1 MVLYLVKKGGNMKK
15 IKIVCLV
22 LVIIIAVIAISIGSV
37 ILGFTIRNNKI
48 NKQFMEYVD
57 TENKTATSYNSGN
70 NIKLSDEVYNK
81 IMEEELDLVIINK
94 NYIARIKNENVT
106 QNIDIDI
113 KVKKDETY
121 NNAISVQISGANVSS
136 LSINSASTIAN
147 ARYLSEYYNDGTN
160 DIFVANN
167 VKVDE
172 EGFCKLK
179 LVENSQKYSVVYLEL
194 DLSQI
199 ENEELKINKGKNI
212 KLDLGIDNQKYTY
225 NSYTLESTDA
235 ENIQINE
242 DNQITAKKVG
252 EYTIVIKNTLESKE
266 LKLKVVQPIENIN
279 LSKATTEIIIENSEH
294 IDMTILPED
303 ATNKDV
309 EWTSSD
315 ESIATVDG
323 DGNITAVGIGTCQIT
338 VSTKEEPKVSST
350 IQVEVKEKPE
360 LTVPSLGPEVEGIT
374 YINGIMLVNKTH
386 PVPRDYAPGL
396 QPVAY
401 NAFLELQSAAAQA
414 GYDMPLLSG
423 YRSYDLQTSLY
434 NNYVA
439 TYGQAEA
446 DTFSARPGTSEHQT
460 GLAMDVGWIDDAFA
474 NTPAGIWLAENCYKY
489 GFIIRYQK
497 NKESITGY
505 KYEPWHIRYLG
516 KDIAKDVYESGLC
529 LEEYLGVN

>member
-57 TENKTATSYNSGN
+57 TESKTATSYNSGN

-121 NNAISVQISGANVSS
+121 NNAISVQISGVNVSS

-225 NSYTLESTDA
+225 
-235 ENIQINE
+235 
-242 DNQITAKKVG
+242 K
-252 EYTIVIKNTLESKE
+252 
-266 LKLKVVQPIENIN
+266 
-279 LSKATTEIIIENSEH
+279 
-294 IDMTILPED
+294 
-303 ATNKDV
+303 
-309 EWTSSD
+309 
-315 ESIATVDG
+315 
-323 DGNITAVGIGTCQIT
+323 
-338 VSTKEEPKVSST
+338 
-350 IQVEVKEKPE
+350 
-360 LTVPSLGPEVEGIT
+360 
-374 YINGIMLVNKTH
+374 
-386 PVPRDYAPGL
+386 
-396 QPVAY
+396 
-401 NAFLELQSAAAQA
+401 
-414 GYDMPLLSG
+414 
-423 YRSYDLQTSLY
+423 
-434 NNYVA
+434 
-439 TYGQAEA
+439 
-446 DTFSARPGTSEHQT
+446 
-460 GLAMDVGWIDDAFA
+460 
-474 NTPAGIWLAENCYKY
+474 
-489 GFIIRYQK
+489 
-497 NKESITGY
+497 
-505 KYEPWHIRYLG
+505 
-516 KDIAKDVYESGLC
+516 
-529 LEEYLGVN
+529 